1 MQGKHISPLIFSA
14 LEGRKKGKL
23 ANEPLTSLR
32 VQVETLSQWIRSKSS
47 GDWLGVSSSG
57 PPRAR
62 ICTRVQ
68 PYTGRHIC
76 TYRYTLHT
84 AGIHGQPTQRA
95 NGTGVHTHTYFPQ
108 FFTHLL
114 SSSCFHHRP
123 MIHCCFRQHGTQRP
137 KIPYSSWQAQFGWST
152 TLSSLINSW

>member
-1 MQGKHISPLIFSA
+1 MQGKHISPLIFSD

-23 ANEPLTSLR
+23 ASEPLTSLR
-32 VQVETLSQWIRSKSS
+32 VQVVTLSQWIRCKSS
-47 GDWLGVSSSG
+47 GDWLRVPS
-57 PPRAR
+57 

-95 NGTGVHTHTYFPQ
+95 NGTGVHTHTYFPLF

-114 SSSCFHHRP
+114 SSSCFHHRL
-123 MIHCCFRQHGTQRP
+123 MIHCRFRQHGTQRP
-137 KIPYSSWQAQFGWST
+137 KTHYSSWQAEFGWST
-152 TLSSLINSW
+152 TLSSLINGW